1 MDIRDLRYAVTLA
14 EELHFGRAA
23 RRHYISAQPF
33 GRRIQRLERDVGA
46 LLFERTSR
54 RVALTAAGERFVA
67 QARSVLAAIDALPDA
82 GLPRVAQTPA
92 LTLGVLGF
100 GLADLWPR
108 FVDLL
113 HDRLPARAFVYQDL
127 DFVNQYDAVR
137 EGRVDAAVV
146 HYTGPVEGLAFEVV
160 FASPRVAL
168 VPTRSELA
176 GAEFL
181 SHADLDDRQWVPVA
195 RSGPGKSA
203 WAGPWGAAEPSAAG
217 CVRNPAALPA
227 AVAAT
232 GGLSMHAAA
241 AARFYPHPE
250 VHFVPMAGTPCEIAV
265 ATRAGDLREAT
276 RAVREAARILPQ
288 LLPGTLTDL
297 SRGR

>member
-54 RVALTAAGERFVA
+54 RVALTAAGERFIA
-67 QARSVLAAIDALPDA
+67 QARSVLATIEALPDLHHPQDEQ
-82 GLPRVAQTPA
+82 GPT

-100 GLADLWPR
+100 GLAELWPR

-113 HDRLPARAFVYQDL
+113 RDRLPAGVFVYQDL
-127 DFVNQYDAVR
+127 DFVDQYDAVL
-137 EGRVDAAVV
+137 EEHVDAAIV
-146 HYTGPVEGLAFEVV
+146 HYTGPVEGLTFERVLI
-160 FASPRVAL
+160 SPRVAV
-168 VPTRSELA
+168 VPARSELA
-176 GAEFL
+176 GAEYL
-181 SHADLDDRQWVPVA
+181 SCADLDDQRWVPVA
-195 RSGPGKSA
+195 RSRAGKSA
-203 WAGPWGAAEPSAAG
+203 WAGPWGADPSDTP
-217 CVRNPAALPA
+217 CVRTPAALPA

-241 AARFYPHPE
+241 AARFYPHPD
-250 VHFVPMAGTPCEIAV
+250 VHFVPMAGSPCEIAL
-265 ATRAGDLREAT
+265 ATRTSDRRPAT
-276 RAVREAARILPQ
+276 QAVRESARLLPR
-288 LLPGTLTDL
+288 LPGTLTDL
-297 SRGR
+297 SRPDS